1 VAQRIVACARARDF
15 QRRSDQAGQDR
26 GDDVSEGRW
35 DSVRSWDQ

>member
-26 GDDVSEGRW
+26 GDDVSEGCW
-35 DSVRSWDQ
+35 DSVRSWD